1 MTEIKRAHADNDR
14 GILRC
19 WQEWEIEGRNRRII
33 LCLET
38 NLELRPGHAGFDRAQ
53 LDELIEHATEMMRA
67 SSAAVDAI
75 RIVPAP

>member
-1 MTEIKRAHADNDR
+1 MSQIRPARADNDR

-19 WQEWEIEGRNRRII
+19 WQEWEIEGRNRRIV
-33 LCLET
+33 LCVET
-38 NLELRPGHAGFDRAQ
+38 NLELRPGHVGFDRAL
-53 LDELIEHATEMMRA
+53 LDDLIEHATEMMHA